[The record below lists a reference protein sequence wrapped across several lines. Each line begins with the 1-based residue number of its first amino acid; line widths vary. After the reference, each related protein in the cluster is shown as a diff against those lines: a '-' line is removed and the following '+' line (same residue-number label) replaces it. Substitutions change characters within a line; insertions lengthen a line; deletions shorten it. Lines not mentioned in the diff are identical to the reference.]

1 MSKGPEA
8 RENSV
13 TVRNAGGRRSWSREH
28 PAQACTEEHSVAL
41 LNLSQKCFVKKK
53 PYSWVQVTVPGCW
66 DPAVSTKGR
75 NPCLVELAC

>member
-41 LNLSQKCFVKKK
+41 LN
-53 PYSWVQVTVPGCW
+53 
-66 DPAVSTKGR
+66 
-75 NPCLVELAC
+75 